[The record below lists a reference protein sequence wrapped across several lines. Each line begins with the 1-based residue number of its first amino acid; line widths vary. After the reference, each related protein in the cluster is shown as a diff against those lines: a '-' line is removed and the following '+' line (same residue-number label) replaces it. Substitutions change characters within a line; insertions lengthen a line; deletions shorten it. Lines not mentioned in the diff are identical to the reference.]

1 MKTKDNLIKNIPIY
15 LVFVAS
21 SVITPLLVSKQFTSI
36 HDLAYFLSNSLRI
49 FNGQIIYKDFIEVHT
64 PGSYYV
70 PAYLFKLFGVNYLPT
85 FLWMFIV
92 NIISTFCIYKIIK
105 ELSISKNLKLLGVT
119 GFALLG
125 PYSFFSQIWYDSD
138 SLFFLIIN
146 IYILQLSKQKKKNYL
161 FFTSGLISFMPFF
174 FKQNIGIV
182 TIFALNLLILFLYN
196 SKIKNKI
203 FFLFGQ
209 IFALSIFLLNLIS
222 TNSLDDWIFY
232 NFKYASLA
240 RFTSPIT
247 DIFPIRFISK
257 YNYNLRFEELYYIF
271 YLILCAI
278 CLKIFVSIF
287 RNKFSQYFFI
297 QVLILVFSILIYFDN
312 YIFIEVTT
320 FLNDFM
326 NLNTM
331 DLNKFRLSIIF
342 FSIFT
347 FFSLF
352 FINLKFKVK
361 NLIRNYIRIITVFTV
376 LFFGSFAYRMLLTEN
391 IEQRAKVSYE
401 YYLKIIFFIYFP
413 IMLISLFIGFKEK
426 ERYALLTIPF
436 LGYLYGTSLSQGVAG
451 STAACIGIVL
461 YLHLIVLDYFEYNY
475 KEKIKFY
482 SVSFVSTFIIFL
494 FLTAVFG
501 SRYHFIQYEKSVSN
515 FSSFNYMTLPSGHFD
530 QQKDA
535 QILLSNYEKDYSN
548 IVFVPEAT
556 TAYFSNRSE
565 INVDVHTF
573 DTTTN
578 PYGVIFQTESLKY
591 FLECNNVEIV
601 FVNTNPHRKY
611 FEQFI
616 INEEK
621 ISSYLG
627 QNYYYFEEYND
638 FKIYKQ
644 KIKAEEKEYCNLKN
658 YLSK

>member
-1 MKTKDNLIKNIPIY
+1 LKTNDNLIKNIPIY

-21 SVITPLLVSKQFTSI
+21 SVITPLIVSKQFTSI

-105 ELSISKNLKLLGVT
+105 DLSISKNLKLLGVT

-146 IYILQLSKQKKKNYL
+146 IYILQLSKQKKNNYL

-196 SKIKNKI
+196 SKIINKI

-209 IFALSIFLLNLIS
+209 IFALSIFLLNLLS

-297 QVLILVFSILIYFDN
+297 QVLILVFSILMYFDN
-312 YIFIEVTT
+312 YIFIEVTR

-331 DLNKFRLSIIF
+331 DLNKFKLSIIF

-347 FFSLF
+347 FLSLI

-361 NLIRNYIRIITVFTV
+361 NLIKNYI
-376 LFFGSFAYRMLLTEN
+376 
-391 IEQRAKVSYE
+391 
-401 YYLKIIFFIYFP
+401 
-413 IMLISLFIGFKEK
+413 
-426 ERYALLTIPF
+426 
-436 LGYLYGTSLSQGVAG
+436 
-451 STAACIGIVL
+451 
-461 YLHLIVLDYFEYNY
+461 
-475 KEKIKFY
+475 
-482 SVSFVSTFIIFL
+482 
-494 FLTAVFG
+494 
-501 SRYHFIQYEKSVSN
+501 
-515 FSSFNYMTLPSGHFD
+515 
-530 QQKDA
+530 
-535 QILLSNYEKDYSN
+535 
-548 IVFVPEAT
+548 
-556 TAYFSNRSE
+556 
-565 INVDVHTF
+565 
-573 DTTTN
+573 
-578 PYGVIFQTESLKY
+578 
-591 FLECNNVEIV
+591 
-601 FVNTNPHRKY
+601 
-611 FEQFI
+611 
-616 INEEK
+616 
-621 ISSYLG
+621 
-627 QNYYYFEEYND
+627 
-638 FKIYKQ
+638 
-644 KIKAEEKEYCNLKN
+644 
-658 YLSK
+658 